1 MAPQNERL
9 SCVIP
14 PKITLESRGLAS
26 NHEQHSGQSNGD
38 IVVRS
43 TEEVGGED
51 QAAPTE
57 LDEQTSQNE
66 GRERARGPSPEN
78 QVDVDDL
85 PDNMAK
91 TDITS

>member
-26 NHEQHSGQSNGD
+26 NYEQHSGQSNGD